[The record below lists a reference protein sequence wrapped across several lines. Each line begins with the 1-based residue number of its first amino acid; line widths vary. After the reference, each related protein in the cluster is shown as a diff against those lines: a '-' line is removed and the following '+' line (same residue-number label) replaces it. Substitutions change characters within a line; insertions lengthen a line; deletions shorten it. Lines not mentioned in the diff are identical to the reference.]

1 LYAVDE
7 WLCVVIKMLILL
19 KEKMVQENYSGLKRL
34 KMTRKLE
41 GQVVWSH
48 EEQPDVDRVL
58 KKLSQEK
65 SQVRPLFLRRRR
77 SMNSLL

>member
-1 LYAVDE
+1 
-7 WLCVVIKMLILL
+7 
-19 KEKMVQENYSGLKRL
+19 
-34 KMTRKLE
+34 MTRKLE